1 MRTIRIFGILAL
13 FSFQL
18 GTFSS
23 QNSITLCVYVYI
35 YTHTLKWYNMVVF
48 VVMPFLSAT
57 FSKLYY
63 KTFINGGKKL
73 NTNSGMHYNNVN
85 LGEICLIVL

>member
-1 MRTIRIFGILAL
+1 
-13 FSFQL
+13 
-18 GTFSS
+18 
-23 QNSITLCVYVYI
+23 
-35 YTHTLKWYNMVVF
+35 MVVF
-48 VVMPFLSAT
+48 VVMPFLSAN

-73 NTNSGMHYNNVN
+73 NKNSGMHYNNVN